1 MNEKYFEMG
10 GDNSNGYMDLTVIL
24 DDIIERELQDP
35 DIKERFFEMFTNFVD
50 LFINILIKKL
60 KFNVKITI

>member
-35 DIKERFFEMFTNFVD
+35 DIKERFFEMIEEEMHEERERNSSKTSS
-50 LFINILIKKL
+50 IQ
-60 KFNVKITI
+60 